1 MTEVLRMKY
10 ENNSNDRLERCELIA
25 QHIVKSGCTVRD
37 AAKKFEIS
45 KSTVHK
51 DVTEKL
57 QRVNPVFYEKVRL
70 ILNRNKSERHIR
82 GGNATKKKFDIIRKS
97 EKK

>member
-1 MTEVLRMKY
+1 MKY
-10 ENNSNDRLERCELIA
+10 ESKSNDRFERCELIA

-57 QRVNPVFYEKVRL
+57 QRINPVVYEKVRL
-70 ILNRNKSERHIR
+70 ILNKNKSERHIR
-82 GGNATKKKFDIIRKS
+82 GGIATKRKFDSIRES
-97 EKK
+97 ERK

>member
-1 MTEVLRMKY
+1 MKY
-10 ENNSNDRLERCELIA
+10 ESNSNDRLERCELIA
-25 QHIVKSGCTVRD
+25 QHIVRSGCTVRE

-57 QRVNPVFYEKVRL
+57 QSINPLFYEKVRL
-70 ILNRNKSERHIR
+70 ILNKNKSERHIR
-82 GGNATKKKFDIIRKS
+82 GGNATKRKFDSIRKS
-97 EKK
+97 EKN

>member
-1 MTEVLRMKY
+1 MKY
-10 ENNSNDRLERCELIA
+10 VTNSDDRLERCELIA
-25 QHIVKSGCTVRD
+25 RYIVRSGCTVRD

-57 QRVNPVFYEKVRL
+57 QKVNPVFYDRVRVV
-70 ILNRNKSERHIR
+70 LNKNKSERHIR
-82 GGNATKKKFDIIRKS
+82 GGNATKRKFDTMKKRKC
-97 EKK
+97 EDNRCK